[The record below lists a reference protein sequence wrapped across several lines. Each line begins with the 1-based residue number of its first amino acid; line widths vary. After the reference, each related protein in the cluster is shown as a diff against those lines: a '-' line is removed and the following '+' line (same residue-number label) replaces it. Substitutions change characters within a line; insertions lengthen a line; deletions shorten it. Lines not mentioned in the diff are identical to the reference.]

1 MNHII
6 LVCGGRGRAPDWF
19 NGALDSFH
27 AANPITRIIHGDAI
41 GVDRAAGAWARLRG
55 VECLTWPADW
65 GRLGHRAGPV
75 RNARMLAE
83 GRPDAV
89 LGFPGGVGTA
99 HMLALA
105 RAAGVLTLEI
115 RP

>member
-1 MNHII
+1 MNHTV
-6 LVCGGRGRAPDWF
+6 LVCGGRGPAPTWL
-19 NGALDSFH
+19 NAALDAFH
-27 AANPITRIIHGDAI
+27 AANPITLVIHGDAI

-55 VECLTWPADW
+55 VECRTWPADW
-65 GRLGHRAGPV
+65 GRLGHRAGSV

-83 GRPDAV
+83 GRPDVV

-105 RAAGVLTLEI
+105 RAAGVLTLEV